1 MNKCQ
6 YHDGL
11 EKKIDLIL
19 ERQMTYIDQ
28 QNILASDVTRVKT
41 IVDNGL
47 KKSVEQL
54 TATANDFQQKAQLIN
69 DFAWFI
75 KMINEFRS
83 GLFKKVLKYAFI
95 GALLALAYTFVIAYG
110 NKAFPK
116 LLEKLF

>member
-11 EKKIDLIL
+11 EEKIDLII
-19 ERQMTYIDQ
+19 ERQMSYMQ
-28 QNILASDVTRVKT
+28 QQVALSKDVATVKG
-41 IVDNGL
+41 IVENGL
-47 KKSVEQL
+47 KKTVEQL
-54 TATANDFQQKAQLIN
+54 AQTAADFTQKAHLID

-75 KMINEFRS
+75 KIVNEFRT
-83 GLFKKVLKYAFI
+83 GLFKKVLKYAFV

-116 LLEKLF
+116 LIEKLF